1 MDDSKIN
8 RLKNKVK
15 STKDNELQLLINE
28 LIDER
33 NELIKLVNIDPLTG
47 AKNRR
52 ILEHIENFSIVVM
65 CDLDDFKMIND
76 TYEHKAGDQA
86 LKMVSN
92 TISKRIRSDDVLC
105 RYGGDEFVVV
115 FIYCNLD
122 TVVKR
127 MREILDEIQ
136 CISKD
141 NGLSISMSIGI
152 AKRSGAETLSETI
165 SKADIA
171 MYHSK
176 SKKDGSIIVYNE
188 SKEELK
194 RIL

>member
-8 RLKNKVK
+8 KLKNKVK

-76 TYEHKAGDQA
+76 KYEHKAGDQA

-188 SKEELK
+188 SIKELK